1 MPGIHPRALLL
12 GAALALAA
20 PAPARADRPKK
31 YDKTED
37 TVAGGTHWRI
47 KTENGPVHVWIPP
60 GYDRSTAGTVIYIH
74 GYGPTVDDAWSGHRL
89 ARQFRASKQN
99 AMFIVP
105 EAPRGRDDRVY
116 WSALAD
122 LKKAVGR
129 SRIRIPDGPT
139 VVIGHSGAFRTVSQW
154 LDNRLLAQVILLDA
168 LYAREDEFATFIH
181 GGKRARHHKL
191 IILTTRT
198 LEKSRS
204 FARQFKYSVFRDQ
217 VPADYE
223 GFKRHERGARLLFI
237 RSQYDHMGMVTGGK
251 VIPLLLRLTP
261 LRRVGQ
267 APRQEPVAEN
277 QPEPAAP
284 PAAAPVPPQPAA
296 ASPPTSW
303 GQ

>member
-1 MPGIHPRALLL
+1 MPGIHPRALLI
-12 GAALALAA
+12 GVALAVAA
-20 PAPARADRPKK
+20 PGSARADRPRR
-31 YDKTED
+31 YEKTED

-47 KTENGPVHVWIPP
+47 KTDNGPVHVWIPS
-60 GYDRSTAGTVIYIH
+60 GYDRSHAGTVVYIH
-74 GYGPTVDDAWSGHRL
+74 GYGPTVDDAWSGHHL

-116 WSALAD
+116 WAALAD

-129 SRIRIPDGPT
+129 ARIRIPDGPT

-198 LEKSRS
+198 LEKSRA

-217 VPADYE
+217 LPADYE
-223 GFKRHERGARLLFI
+223 GFKRHERGARLLFV
-237 RSQYDHMGMVTGGK
+237 RSQYDHMGIVTGGK

-267 APRQEPVAEN
+267 APRQPVAEVE
-277 QPEPAAP
+277 PEPAAP
-284 PAAAPVPPQPAA
+284 VAAPVPPSPAA